1 MGISL
6 AKGQGISLEKTS
18 PGLTQV
24 RVGLGWDE
32 NVGGQDFDLDAS
44 AFLLQANG
52 KVKTDA
58 YFVFYNQLKTPEESV
73 VHSGDDLTGGG
84 DGDCEVL
91 MVDLD
96 QVPSDVERIVFT
108 VSIYQG
114 EERRQNFGQV
124 ANAYIRLLDDVTGWE
139 VARYDLADQASQDTA
154 MVFGE
159 LVRAGGAWDFRAV
172 GEPQSGNLAG
182 LCARYGVQVI

>member
-44 AFLLQANG
+44 AFLLQASG

-124 ANAYIRLLDDVTGWE
+124 ANAYIRLLDDITGWE

-159 LVRAGGAWDFRAV
+159 LVRARGSWDFRAV
-172 GEPQSGNLAG
+172 GETQSGNLAG
-182 LCARYGVQVI
+182 LCARYGVQVV